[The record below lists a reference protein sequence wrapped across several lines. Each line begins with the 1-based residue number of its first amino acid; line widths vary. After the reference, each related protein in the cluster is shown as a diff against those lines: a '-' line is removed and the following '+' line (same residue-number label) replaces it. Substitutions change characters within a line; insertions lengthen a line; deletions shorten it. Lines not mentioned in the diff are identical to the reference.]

1 MKDINVRQQEDL
13 EERRWRDLSEFIQVS
28 YTGNAELHFCHA
40 IERHALTR
48 HGAFLDVPPS
58 DHECPDTPVF
68 A

>member
-58 DHECPDTPVF
+58 ECPDTPVF